1 MHIDNKQ
8 QENEIDDIDY
18 RVNLSVISTLA
29 KKAKK
34 PKIIKKTD
42 KQTDKF
48 KLKVKRT
55 DKTRKLDKLRRL
67 NRKDKLCYLN
77 GENKVDDL
85 IFDSIIE
92 DQEYDFLFML
102 DYDDWWSFD
111 YSQTNYY

>member
-42 KQTDKF
+42 KQTDTV
-48 KLKVKRT
+48 L
-55 DKTRKLDKLRRL
+55 KLR
-67 NRKDKLCYLN
+67 K
-77 GENKVDDL
+77 
-85 IFDSIIE
+85 
-92 DQEYDFLFML
+92 
-102 DYDDWWSFD
+102 
-111 YSQTNYY
+111 